1 MLVPEDSS
9 GLDTLGV
16 LRKYS
21 HHVAGTL
28 NSNANTSDFSR
39 IAMYLIFRTIF
50 IAQSLLWQLN
60 FKIH

>member
-21 HHVAGTL
+21 HHVAGL
-28 NSNANTSDFSR
+28 LISNANTSAFIR
-39 IAMYLIFRTIF
+39 ITLIFTLTPKIYRRT
-50 IAQSLLWQLN
+50 
-60 FKIH
+60 

>member
-1 MLVPEDSS
+1 MLYPQDSR

-21 HHVAGTL
+21 HHVAGAL

-39 IAMYLIFRTIF
+39 VAMYLIFRTIF
-50 IAQSLLWQLN
+50 IAQNLLWQIN